1 MKNVILIVVDQMRYD
16 CLGLNSKNKIFT
28 PNLDM
33 LANKGTNFQN
43 CYSAVPTCIAAR
55 AALMTGLAPI
65 NHKRVG
71 YQDSVVWDYKKTMA
85 SEFKKYGYQT
95 QAIGKMHVYPER
107 NRIGFDNV
115 VLHDG
120 YLHANRKA
128 MSGIS
133 KNYEYF
139 DDYLKWLKKEKGNHS
154 DIIDSGLDCNSWVSR
169 TWSGEE
175 RLHPTNW
182 VTDQAI
188 DFFKRRDP
196 MNPFFLNLSY
206 VRPHSPLDPPDYFYN
221 LYAQSD
227 ITYPVAKWGEK
238 IFDNKNTDAIEINLN
253 KDVLM
258 RTRRAYY
265 GLISHI
271 DNQIGKLLIALE
283 DSGEKDNTI
292 IAFVSDHGDQ
302 LGEHNLFR
310 KAFPYQGSIHV
321 PFFLYDPQ
329 YRASKNNNSKLIELC
344 DVFPTLLNAATE
356 KDVEAID
363 GINAMDSEKKRE
375 FIHGE
380 HSFGKYSNH
389 YIVTNRWKYIWFDQ
403 TGLEQLFDLEN
414 DPNECNDVVAVE
426 KEVRLRLK
434 KILVEELKNREE
446 KFVQNNC
453 LVTGRP
459 RKSVLEK

>member
-1 MKNVILIVVDQMRYD
+1 MKNVILIMVDQMRYD
-16 CLGLNSKNKIFT
+16 CLGLNSKNNIFT

-33 LANKGTNFQN
+33 LASKGINFHN

-55 AALMTGLAPI
+55 AAIMTGLAPK

-71 YQDSVVWDYKKTMA
+71 YQDGIIWDYKKTMA
-85 SEFKKYGYQT
+85 SEFKKLGYQT

-120 YLHANRKA
+120 YLHANRVKF
-128 MSGIS
+128 SEKS
-133 KNYEYF
+133 NNFEYY
-139 DDYLKWLKKEKGNHS
+139 DDYLRWLKTENRHTS
-154 DIIDSGLDCNSWVSR
+154 DIIDNGLGCNSWVCR
-169 TWSGEE
+169 TWSGDE

-188 DFFKRRDP
+188 DFFKKRDP
-196 MNPFFLNLSY
+196 MNPFFLNVSY

-221 LYAQSD
+221 LYSQLEVE
-227 ITYPVAKWGEK
+227 YPVGKWASKDIKGKDTE
-238 IFDNKNTDAIEINLN
+238 AIEITLD
-253 KDVLM
+253 KQILM
-258 RTRRAYY
+258 RMRRAYY

-283 DSGEKDNTI
+283 ETGEKENTV

-321 PFFLYDPQ
+321 PFFIYNPQ
-329 YRASKNNNSKLIELC
+329 SDEKNHDNSKLVELR
-344 DVFPTLLNAATE
+344 DVFPTLINVATQN
-356 KDVEAID
+356 KVEEID
-363 GINAMDSEKKRE
+363 GIDALNSEDIRE

-380 HSFGKYSNH
+380 HSFGRYSNH
-389 YIVTNRWKYIWFDQ
+389 YIITKKWKYVWFDQ
-403 TGLEQLFDLEN
+403 SNIEQLFDLEN
-414 DPNECNDVVAVE
+414 DPSECDNVISNQ
-426 KEVRLRLK
+426 KEVGSSLRR
-434 KILVEELKNREE
+434 ILVGELNDREE
-446 KFVQNNC
+446 KYVLNGE
-453 LVTGRP
+453 LISERP
-459 RKSVLEK
+459 RVATLGS